1 MWNIWSLRGRAI
13 KKARTCPNISG
24 ISQSFPAL
32 TLSSQGPATHLKSL
46 NLYMLLLWGNVG
58 ALILRTFFSH
68 ILHLTFLSAEAWL
81 LFFALLFVLTLS
93 TWVIP
98 MGPHFLLPFFVFS
111 MPGISCKEQA
121 SLLYFYISELCVQ
134 TLPMCVYP
142 VISLFLGSRSCFP
155 MRLLFLNESVLVF
168 LFTCFRILSHR
179 QWIHMLNKYICWMN
193 DHLIHTQDHSFCWR
207 YLRELPGSSELG

>member
-81 LFFALLFVLTLS
+81 LFFALLFILTLS

-98 MGPHFLLPFFVFS
+98 MGPHFLLPFFCVQYARNF
-111 MPGISCKEQA
+111 MQRAGIS
-121 SLLYFYISELCVQ
+121 
-134 TLPMCVYP
+134 
-142 VISLFLGSRSCFP
+142 SLFLHFRTMCSDIAHVCLSSNWPFF
-155 MRLLFLNESVLVF
+155 RL
-168 LFTCFRILSHR
+168 
-179 QWIHMLNKYICWMN
+179 
-193 DHLIHTQDHSFCWR
+193 
-207 YLRELPGSSELG
+207 